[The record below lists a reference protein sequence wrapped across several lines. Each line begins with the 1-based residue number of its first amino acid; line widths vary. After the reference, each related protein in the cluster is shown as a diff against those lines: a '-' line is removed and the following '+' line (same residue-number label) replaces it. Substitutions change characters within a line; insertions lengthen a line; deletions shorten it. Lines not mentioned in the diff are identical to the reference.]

1 WHLGYKK
8 PEFLPPNQGFDTWF
22 GMPCSNDYRKP
33 RVQTDEPLALY
44 RGTEIVEHPVDQDTL
59 TKRYTEEAV
68 KIIDAAGKEPFFLYL
83 AHNMPHLPI
92 HTTEEFRGKSQA
104 GLYGDVIETIDWS
117 VGQILEALERNGIT
131 EDTIVFFASDNGP
144 WLNFPPRMH
153 QEGNELWHVGSPGHL
168 RGAKGG
174 TYDGG
179 ACVPA

>member
-1 WHLGYKK
+1 
-8 PEFLPPNQGFDTWF
+8 
-22 GMPCSNDYRKP
+22 
-33 RVQTDEPLALY
+33 
-44 RGTEIVEHPVDQDTL
+44 
-59 TKRYTEEAV
+59 
-68 KIIDAAGKEPFFLYL
+68 
-83 AHNMPHLPI
+83 HNMPHLPI

-179 ACVPA
+179 ACVPAMIRWPGKIRPNQDSPELAAMVDIYRTLITAAGGS